1 MALEDNSFNGRVTE
15 LVIPKLE
22 GIAEQ
27 LVLDMATI
35 YGAET
40 RIIEARTVNPSTY
53 GDLEYVFND
62 AYRTLKRHV
71 ATVGFQI
78 LKAEK
83 AQRQAKSRIIL
94 EVIPEML
101 SGKPKNTDNAD
112 FRQAVMMRDEEYVNV
127 SDRLDQLKT
136 VLDFLEGRIKVM
148 ENVQRYMRKQMDL
161 IIRSGSYNIYN
172 TQR

>member
-1 MALEDNSFNGRVTE
+1 MSLKDNSFNGKVTE
-15 LVIPKLE
+15 LVIPKFD
-22 GIAEQ
+22 GVSDQ
-27 LVLDMATI
+27 LTLDMATI
-35 YGAET
+35 YEAET

-53 GDLEYVFND
+53 GELEYVFND

-101 SGKPKNTDNAD
+101 VGRAKNADNAD
-112 FRQAVMMRDEEYVNV
+112 FRQAVMMQDTEFVGI

-136 VLDFLEGRIKVM
+136 ILDFLEGRIKVM

-161 IIRSGSYNIYN
+161 IIRSGSYNVYN